1 MLNGGLAVL
10 PSETVYGLAGVG
22 TNLSVVRKIFELKGR
37 PANNPLIMHVLG
49 IRQAQHISHITPF
62 ASKLADSFWPGPL
75 TFVLPKKGIVPHEV
89 TAGLDTVAVRSPAHP
104 LFRSMLREV
113 NKPLAA
119 PSANRTNQI
128 SPTTAIEVLDE
139 FGEDCPPI
147 LDGGICNIGL
157 ESTVLDLSCEKA
169 RILRLGPI
177 SAKEIE
183 VVLKQKIETLSDTI
197 KTDGNANKSPGNATK
212 HYAPQT
218 PVLLHKNLQSLI
230 QSKEVSKRDVVIVP
244 FENEIP
250 SVEQKTKHV
259 LSFSSTISN
268 LEIAKNLYSKLRQAD
283 KMNPPFI
290 HLSLIDGEEGI
301 TDAINDRLTRA
312 SSQNQLTT

>member
-1 MLNGGLAVL
+1 
-10 PSETVYGLAGVG
+10 
-22 TNLSVVRKIFELKGR
+22 
-37 PANNPLIMHVLG
+37 MHVLG
-49 IRQAQHISHITPF
+49 IREAQHISHISPF

-75 TFVLPKKGIVPHEV
+75 TLVLPKREIVPDEV
-89 TAGLDTVAVRSPAHP
+89 TAGLDTVALRSPAHP

-113 NKPLAA
+113 NQPLAA

-147 LDGGICNIGL
+147 LDGGICDIGL
-157 ESTVLDLSCEKA
+157 ESTVLDLSSKKA

-183 VVLKQKIETLSDTI
+183 LVLKQKVETPSDTI
-197 KTDGNANKSPGNATK
+197 NPDGNANKSPGNATK

-250 SVEQKTKHV
+250 SVEQKTKQV

-268 LEIAKNLYSKLRQAD
+268 WEIAKNLYSKLRQAD
-283 KMNPPFI
+283 KMTPPFI

-312 SSQNQLTT
+312 SSQNPLTT

>member
-1 MLNGGLAVL
+1 MAVL
-10 PSETVYGLAGVG
+10 PTETVYGLAGVG

-37 PANNPLIMHVLG
+37 PAHNPLIMHVLG
-49 IRQAQHISHITPF
+49 IREAQNISYITPF

-75 TFVLPKKGIVPHEV
+75 TFVLPKREIVPYEV
-89 TAGLDTVAVRSPAHP
+89 TAGLDTVALRSPAHP
-104 LFRSMLREV
+104 LFRSMLRDV

-147 LDGGICNIGL
+147 LDGGICDIGL
-157 ESTVLDLSCEKA
+157 ESTVLDLSSKRA

-183 VVLKQKIETLSDTI
+183 IVLKQKVETPSDTI
-197 KTDGNANKSPGNATK
+197 KPDGNANKSPGNATK

-250 SVEQKTKHV
+250 LVEQKTKQV

-312 SSQNQLTT
+312 SSQNPLKSQ

>member
-1 MLNGGLAVL
+1 MAVL
-10 PSETVYGLAGVG
+10 PTETVYGLAGVG

-37 PANNPLIMHVLG
+37 PAHNPLIMHVLG
-49 IRQAQHISHITPF
+49 IREAQNISYITPF

-75 TFVLPKKGIVPHEV
+75 TFVLPKREIVPYEV
-89 TAGLDTVAVRSPAHP
+89 TAGLDTVALRSPAHP

-147 LDGGICNIGL
+147 LDGGICDIGL
-157 ESTVLDLSCEKA
+157 ESTVLDLSSKEA

-177 SAKEIE
+177 SAQEIE
-183 VVLKQKIETLSDTI
+183 IVLKQKVETPSDTI
-197 KTDGNANKSPGNATK
+197 KLDGNANKSPGNATK

-250 SVEQKTKHV
+250 LVEQKTKQV

-283 KMNPPFI
+283 KMTPPFI
-290 HLSLIDGEEGI
+290 HLCLIDGEEGI

-312 SSQNQLTT
+312 SSQNPLTI

>member
-1 MLNGGLAVL
+1 LAVL
-10 PSETVYGLAGVG
+10 PTETVYGLAGDG
-22 TNLSVVRKIFELKGR
+22 TNLSVVKKIFELKGR
-37 PANNPLIMHVLG
+37 PAHNPLIMHVLG
-49 IRQAQHISHITPF
+49 IREAQHISHITPF

-75 TFVLPKKGIVPHEV
+75 TFVLPKREIVPYEV
-89 TAGLDTVAVRSPAHP
+89 TAGLDTVALRSPAHP
-104 LFRSMLREV
+104 LFRSMLMEV

-147 LDGGICNIGL
+147 LDGGNCDIGL
-157 ESTVLDLSCEKA
+157 ESTVLDLSSKKA
-169 RILRLGPI
+169 RVLRLGPI

-183 VVLKQKIETLSDTI
+183 IVLKQKVETPSDTF
-197 KTDGNANKSPGNATK
+197 KPDGNANKSPGNATK

-250 SVEQKTKHV
+250 SVEQKTKQV

-312 SSQNQLTT
+312 SSQNPLASQ

>member
-1 MLNGGLAVL
+1 MAVL
-10 PSETVYGLAGVG
+10 PTETVYGLAGVG
-22 TNLSVVRKIFELKGR
+22 TNLSDVRKIFELKGR
-37 PANNPLIMHVLG
+37 PAHNPLIMHVLG
-49 IRQAQHISHITPF
+49 IREAQQISHITPF

-75 TFVLPKKGIVPHEV
+75 TLVLPKREIVPYEV
-89 TAGLDTVAVRSPAHP
+89 TAGLDTVALRSPAHP

-119 PSANRTNQI
+119 PSANRSNQI

-139 FGEDCPPI
+139 FGEHCPPI
-147 LDGGICNIGL
+147 LDGGICDIGL
-157 ESTVLDLSCEKA
+157 ESTVLDLSSKKA

-183 VVLKQKIETLSDTI
+183 LVLKQKVEPPSDTI
-197 KTDGNANKSPGNATK
+197 KPGGNANKSPGNATK
-212 HYAPQT
+212 HYAPQA

-230 QSKEVSKRDVVIVP
+230 QSKEVSKRDVVIVS

-250 SVEQKTKHV
+250 SVEHKTKQV

-268 LEIAKNLYSKLRQAD
+268 WEIAKNLYSKLRQAD

-290 HLSLIDGEEGI
+290 HLSMIDGEEGI
-301 TDAINDRLTRA
+301 TDAINDRLIRA
-312 SSQNQLTT
+312 SSQNPLTI